1 MLQNIKNILNPQDEL
16 INKEK
21 NFESAENSLKEEL
34 FFSSR
39 KSLEEKIAEYNA
51 IPTKNFIN
59 KSYF

>member
-21 NFESAENSLKEEL
+21 NFESAENSLQEEL